1 MPEKRQRFINPLLQ
15 PSAPIES
22 EPDSKQEPPVEEK
35 SMQEP
40 ATAPS
45 TRRRLASQ
53 IKQTEQARD
62 EEQPKEQMYR
72 TTIYLSKTDLLLL
85 DRYRARVF
93 ERTGNRIDRSEMIRE
108 AIKLYAQQHEDDE
121 L

>member
-15 PSAPIES
+15 PSAPVEPEQES
-22 EPDSKQEPPVEEK
+22 PAEEK
-35 SMQEP
+35 STQE
-40 ATAPS
+40 ATTAPAP
-45 TRRRLASQ
+45 RRRLATQ
-53 IKQTEQARD
+53 IKQAEPAHD

-72 TTIYLSKTDLLLL
+72 TTIYLSKSDLLLL
-85 DRYRARVF
+85 DRYRAHVF